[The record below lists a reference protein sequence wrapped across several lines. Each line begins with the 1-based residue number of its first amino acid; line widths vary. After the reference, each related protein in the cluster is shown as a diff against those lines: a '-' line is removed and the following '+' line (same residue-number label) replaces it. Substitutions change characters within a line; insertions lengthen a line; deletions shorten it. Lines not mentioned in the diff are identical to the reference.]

1 MTSRSHATVGALL
14 QDLEGVRQRGYA
26 IDDEE
31 TVEGVVCYGIV
42 IPGRR
47 PGEGP
52 YAASITL
59 LKVRATDEREQLLLA
74 DLHLLQDRL
83 SDPFRAERRAGGNAQ
98 SR

>member
-1 MTSRSHATVGALL
+1 M
-14 QDLEGVRQRGYA
+14 
-26 IDDEE
+26 
-31 TVEGVVCYGIV
+31 EGVVCYGIV

-83 SDPFRAERRAGGNAQ
+83 SDPLRAERRAGGNAQ

>member
-1 MTSRSHATVGALL
+1 
-14 QDLEGVRQRGYA
+14 
-26 IDDEE
+26 
-31 TVEGVVCYGIV
+31 VEGVVCYGVSIR
-42 IPGRR
+42 GRR

-74 DLHLLQDRL
+74 DLRLLKERL
-83 SDPFRAERRAGGNAQ
+83 SDPLRADLRPRGMAQ

>member
-1 MTSRSHATVGALL
+1 M
-14 QDLEGVRQRGYA
+14 
-26 IDDEE
+26 
-31 TVEGVVCYGIV
+31 

-59 LKVRATDEREQLLLA
+59 LKVRATYERVPLLIA
-74 DLHLLQDRL
+74 DLNRLADRL
-83 SDPFRAERRAGGNAQ
+83 SDPLITARRAARSPGATAQ